1 MKFMN
6 VIKKFG
12 NKEEMLTY
20 RNQMLDEAEE
30 LLGDGK
36 MEEYN
41 AKMEDVKTFD
51 AEYDQYRENQANI
64 EAMRGAAKVM
74 TPDAKEG
81 VLTAAGVIGNQE
93 DMEYRKAFMNF
104 VLKGTQIP
112 ENLKNG
118 DVYTTTSDVG
128 AVIPN
133 TIINKIV
140 EKMENVGGVYAK
152 LTKTFYKGGVTVP
165 TSAAKPVATWTTER
179 GGSDK
184 QKKTL
189 GSITFSYHKL
199 RCVVAVSIAVDTV
212 TLDVFESTIAKN
224 IADAMTKAIEDAAFN
239 GAGAASNQPEGI
251 LTKEAPEGQTIDI
264 AEGKKPTYDDICK
277 AEGALPDAYEVGT
290 EYYMKK
296 ATFYNQFAAM
306 VDSNGQP
313 IARVNMG
320 MDGKPEASLLGRKVN
335 FVDYVPSFAETV
347 ESDTAFAVM
356 FNFADYILN
365 TNLQVT
371 IKEYEDHDT
380 DDQIK
385 KAIMLVDGKPV
396 DRNSLVVMQVKKA

>member
-12 NKEEMLTY
+12 SKEEMLSY

-30 LLGDGK
+30 LLGAEK

-51 AEYDQYRENQANI
+51 AEYDQYKENMANI
-64 EAMRGAAKVM
+64 EALRGAAKVM
-74 TPDAKEG
+74 TPAAKEG

-112 ENLKNG
+112 ADFRNG
-118 DVYTTTSDVG
+118 DAYTTTSDVG
-128 AVIPN
+128 AAIPN
-133 TIINKIV
+133 TIINKII
-140 EKMENVGGVYAK
+140 EKLENIGGVYAK
-152 LTKTFYKGGVTVP
+152 LTKTFYKGGVSVP

-184 QKKTL
+184 QKKAL
-189 GSITFSYHKL
+189 GSITFTYHKL

-212 TLDVFESTIAKN
+212 TLEVFESTLAKN
-224 IADAMTKAIEDAAFN
+224 IADAMVKAIEDAAFN

-251 LTKEAPEGQTIDI
+251 LTKEVPEGQTIDI
-264 AEGKKPTYDDICK
+264 TEGSDPSYQDLCK
-277 AEGALPDAYEVGT
+277 AEGALQDAYEVGT
-290 EYYMKK
+290 EWYMKK
-296 ATFYNQFAAM
+296 ATFYNKFVAM
-306 VDSNGQP
+306 TDENGQP
-313 IARVNMG
+313 IARVNIG
-320 MDGKPEASLLGRKVN
+320 VSGRPEPSLLGRKVN
-335 FVDYVPSFAETV
+335 FVDYVPAFAKTV
-347 ESDTAFAVM
+347 EKDTPFACM

-371 IKEYEDHDT
+371 IKEYEDHET

-396 DRNSLVVMQVKKA
+396 DLGSLVVMQVKKA